1 MGLTINI
8 LHLAGQVKIQPVI
21 ICENR
26 AAVSGKQ
33 LDSKNGKAE
42 QEDEDAD
49 TVDIVHVANPF
60 FFWTVRVF
68 LFEVKVFRY
77 LFPDSH
83 NYITNMLLNGSN

>member
-8 LHLAGQVKIQPVI
+8 LHLAGQVKRQPVI

-33 LDSKNGKAE
+33 FDSENDKAE
-42 QEDEDAD
+42 QEHEDAD

-68 LFEVKVFRY
+68 FFQVEVFRY

-83 NYITNMLLNGSN
+83 ICKVIISY